1 MEKGY
6 RVRGTV
12 RSLRDEKKVA
22 PLRGLVKNPKH
33 PLELVEADLL
43 NESSWLSAVK
53 DCTFVLHTAS
63 PFPISQPSDEMEVN
77 KTRWLIYIKSTSS
90 SLFGFQSFYL
100 KLILFLDLI
109 TFIGWSKSI
118 FLCFSIT

>member
-22 PLRGLVKNPKH
+22 PLRGLVSNPKH

-43 NESSWLSAVK
+43 NETVWLNIVK
-53 DCTFVLHTAS
+53 DCTIVIHTAS
-63 PFPISQPSDEMEVN
+63 PFPVAKLSDIEKEV
-77 KTRWLIYIKSTSS
+77 RI
-90 SLFGFQSFYL
+90 
-100 KLILFLDLI
+100 
-109 TFIGWSKSI
+109 
-118 FLCFSIT
+118 